1 MILSKYI
8 KVLLFNKLMILYYEN
23 IKYFIYFLL
32 NKFFD
37 IDYTE
42 THLNNYENFLIKKY
56 IKKKINSTII
66 PTINNNELSNDLFLK
81 LSNNFR
87 NPVLIKGYLKNTN
100 AVNDWDK
107 DYLKNIIGDFKIN
120 ILNKNEK
127 LKIENCKF
135 NDFINN
141 IETEN
146 IYINNN
152 HTILSNF
159 PVLFNDIK
167 TKFNLLIDT
176 LDTNLRNIHI
186 ANLFIGYNKKDGL
199 TGSNMHCG
207 GSGNFFCMIKGTKRW
222 TLVDPK
228 YSCILKGRAA
238 KSGIH
243 AQTLF
248 DMPDTDLSIYP
259 EILEYLP
266 RYDIILE
273 PGDILWNAPW
283 WWHRIENGDG
293 FNIGLAIR
301 NNKVTK
307 LNLQNNLTYTLS
319 GYTYLFYNTILIG
332 LYEKIMLKKDEH
344 FTGTEEKNKS
354 NVLYQIEKLIQKYP
368 KTIQLNEIIDIHPK
382 DK

>member
-1 MILSKYI
+1 MKLLYFLLIFFIILFSFQYNLYLYI
-8 KVLLFNKLMILYYEN
+8 
-23 IKYFIYFLL
+23 FLL
-32 NKFFD
+32 NKFVNNK
-37 IDYTE
+37 YTE
-42 THLNNYENFLIKKY
+42 KLLHRYENYQISQN
-56 IKKKINSTII
+56 IRHKIGPLKI
-66 PTINNNELSNDLFLK
+66 PTITNNELSNELFVK

-87 NPVLIKGYLKNTN
+87 NPVLIKGFLKDTK
-100 AVNDWDK
+100 AVKKWDE
-107 DYLKNIIGDFKIN
+107 DYLKNIIQDFEIN
-120 ILNKNEK
+120 ILNNDK
-127 LKIENCKF
+127 LTIDNYKF
-135 NDFINN
+135 NQFIDNMKNN
-141 IETEN
+141 N

-152 HTILSNF
+152 HAILSNF

-186 ANLFIGYNKKDGL
+186 ANLFIGYNKKDNL

-222 TLVDPK
+222 TLIDPK
-228 YSCILKGRAA
+228 YSCILKGRVAN
-238 KSGIH
+238 SGIH

-248 DMPDTDLSIYP
+248 DMPDTKLSTYP

-266 RYDIILE
+266 RYDIVLE

-293 FNIGLAIR
+293 FNVGLAIR

-319 GYTYLFYNTILIG
+319 GYTYLFYNSLLIG
-332 LYEKIMLKKDEH
+332 LYEKIMLKKDKH
-344 FTGTEEKNKS
+344 FTRTDENNKS
-354 NVLYQIEKLIQKYP
+354 NVLYQIAQLIKKYP
-368 KTIQLNEIIDIHPK
+368 KSIQLNDIINIHPK
-382 DK
+382 NK

>member
-1 MILSKYI
+1 MIYFILF
-8 KVLLFNKLMILYYEN
+8 LFNKFINIQFTENLLHKYEN
-23 IKYFIYFLL
+23 YQI
-32 NKFFD
+32 NKF
-37 IDYTE
+37 IS
-42 THLNNYENFLIKKY
+42 
-56 IKKKINSTII
+56 KKIKPIKI
-66 PTINNNELSNDLFLK
+66 PTINNSELSNDLFIK

-87 NPVLIKGYLKNTN
+87 NPVLIKGFLKDTN
-100 AVNDWDK
+100 AVNNWNK

-120 ILNKNEK
+120 ILNNDDK
-127 LKIENCKF
+127 LKIINYKF
-135 NDFINN
+135 NEFINKM
-141 IETEN
+141 ETDN

-167 TKFNLLIDT
+167 TKFNIFINT
-176 LDTNLRNIHI
+176 LNTNLRNIHI
-186 ANLFIGYNKKDGL
+186 ANLFIGYNKKDNL

-222 TLVDPK
+222 TLIDPK

-238 KSGIH
+238 SSGIH

-248 DMPDTDLSIYP
+248 DMPDTNLSTYP

-266 RYDIILE
+266 RYDIVLE

-293 FNIGLAIR
+293 FNVGLAIR

-307 LNLQNNLTYTLS
+307 LNIQNNLTYTLS
-319 GYTYLFYNTILIG
+319 GYTYLFYNSILIG
-332 LYEKIMLKKDEH
+332 LYEKIMFKKDKH
-344 FTGTEEKNKS
+344 FTTTEESSKG
-354 NVLYQIEKLIQKYP
+354 NVLYQIEKLIKKYP
-368 KTIQLNEIIDIHPK
+368 KTIQLNEITNICPK